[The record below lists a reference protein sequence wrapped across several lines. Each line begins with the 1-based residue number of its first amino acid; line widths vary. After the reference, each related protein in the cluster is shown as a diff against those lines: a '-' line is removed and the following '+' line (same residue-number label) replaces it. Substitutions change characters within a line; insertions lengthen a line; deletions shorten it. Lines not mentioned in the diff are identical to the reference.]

1 MAVRHGYGKIAGT
14 DALVFAYDT
23 GDTRNSY
30 KGEPTTNVLNNNI
43 LGQGS
48 GAFLSSDSIGAYIQ
62 LADLTSGYSR
72 FQLPSIPVSSN
83 DTYTWSF
90 ELMSP
95 ETITTNFYFDTNEYS
110 DQFPASN
117 DLSRASATARVPST
131 MPAGVWQQFSLTVTM
146 KPDLTGAYTYDFF
159 NMLYPTFQNKKV
171 YYRNMQF
178 EFKNHPTQYAGQGVT
193 RSATQGLLDLTGN
206 KTIGLSSTSFDTN
219 AQPAFDGT
227 EEYFDL
233 GSDQVF
239 KTSGGWTV
247 ENIVRYDSV
256 AGGYDNYISPANFIG
271 SDSISY
277 NSWYWSVLSNKLAL
291 WNISPGIWKYG
302 STTIQPNRWYHV
314 ALVSYD
320 NGTQYQMYLN
330 GVAEGGDHTTYS
342 WNASYSGLRVRY
354 IGAGQSTR
362 RFVNGEIPVTK
373 IYNRALTAAEVRNNY
388 NQYKGRFNL

>member
-1 MAVRHGYGKIAGT
+1 MAGKAGPYVNN
-14 DALVFAYDT
+14 DGLVFHYDT
-23 GDTRNSY
+23 GNTVRSF
-30 KGEPTTNVLNNNI
+30 KGEPTVNVLNNNI

-48 GAFLSSDSIGAYIQ
+48 GAFLSSDSIGTYIQ
-62 LADLTSGYSR
+62 LADLTTGYSR

-159 NMLYPTFQNKKV
+159 NMLYPTFQNRKV

-206 KTIGLSSTSFDTN
+206 STIDLTNVSFDSN
-219 AQPAFDGT
+219 AQMTFDGT
-227 EEYFDL
+227 DDWINVGQVNSLLGQTAVSVEFIVDMATALDSNDRKVFHYSKAGTTNGVFQVRK
-233 GSDQVF
+233 GSDNSQLM
-239 KTSGGWTV
+239 
-247 ENIVRYDSV
+247 YQ
-256 AGGYDNYISPANFIG
+256 
-271 SDSISY
+271 Y
-277 NSWYWSVLSNKLAL
+277 NSAGTWYTLILPNAITSPDTFNHFIFTHSGTEVRAYKNGEFVTNGIFAAGLDWADADAL
-291 WNISPGIWKYG
+291 
-302 STTIQPNRWYHV
+302 
-314 ALVSYD
+314 
-320 NGTQYQMYLN
+320 
-330 GVAEGGDHTTYS
+330 
-342 WNASYSGLRVRY
+342 Y
-354 IGAGQSTR
+354 IGYR
-362 RFVNGEIPVTK
+362 VNAEYWKGDIPMMK
-373 IYNRALTAAEVRNNY
+373 IYNRALTASEVERNFNAVRT
-388 NQYKGRFNL
+388 RFGI